1 MEWSDGHF
9 PEISL
14 VAAWKMGRGSET
26 GAGGFHCG
34 QVRWG
39 GGWTGAVPEG
49 MERRGGTRGAF
60 GESPGPDERLV
71 WEVMKGP
78 LPFLAE

>member
-1 MEWSDGHF
+1 MENGLRERDWSRR
-9 PEISL
+9 ISL
-14 VAAWKMGRGSET
+14 WSGEM
-26 GAGGFHCG
+26 
-34 QVRWG
+34 G